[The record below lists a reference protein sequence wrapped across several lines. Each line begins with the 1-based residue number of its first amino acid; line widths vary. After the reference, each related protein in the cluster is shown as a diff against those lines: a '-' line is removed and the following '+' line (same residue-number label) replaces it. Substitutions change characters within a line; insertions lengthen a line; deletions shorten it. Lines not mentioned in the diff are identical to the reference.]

1 MGLFDRLLNHTA
13 KALGNAMLD
22 AVQEA
27 AAGNRTQNNSAPAA
41 VDYRS
46 FEQKL
51 TDILQ
56 SAGSY
61 ELRKKISIDELEQQ
75 YGQIWN
81 RKRRYALPEAI
92 SYAVCV
98 NGAPVLYIRLW
109 NDYGCY
115 SRVAN
120 REIKQFCDTYG
131 VKMLDFFDYLPNR
144 ADYMAER
151 ITANLPRI

>member
-13 KALGNAMLD
+13 RVLGNAVLD

-27 AAGNRTQNNSAPAA
+27 GSGNQARSSAP
-41 VDYRS
+41 VDSRS
-46 FEQKL
+46 FESKL

-56 SAGSY
+56 GAGSY
-61 ELRKKISIDELEQQ
+61 ELRKKISTEELEQQ
-75 YGQIWN
+75 YGQIWT
-81 RKRRYALPEAI
+81 RKKGHALPEAI
-92 SYAVCV
+92 SYAVCA

-109 NDYGCY
+109 EDYGCY

-120 REIKQFCDTYG
+120 REIKQFCDNYG
-131 VKMLDFFDYLPNR
+131 VKMLDFFAYLPNR

>member
-13 KALGNAMLD
+13 
-22 AVQEA
+22 
-27 AAGNRTQNNSAPAA
+27 
-41 VDYRS
+41 VDSRS

-51 TDILQ
+51 ADILQ

-75 YGQIWN
+75 YGQLWN
-81 RKRRYALPEAI
+81 RNRSYALPEAI

-109 NDYGCY
+109 NDYGRY

-120 REIKQFCDTYG
+120 REIKQF
-131 VKMLDFFDYLPNR
+131 
-144 ADYMAER
+144 
-151 ITANLPRI
+151 